1 MPRMTSA
8 RRYAQ
13 AVYQIATEEKN
24 IEQWIEDLSLLAS
37 ATLDSQFMSFVNSPN
52 VDNDKKT
59 NLIKDVFSDHIGR
72 NAVNL
77 CCLLSLRNSVSILPT
92 IADYMQEFLDAEK
105 GIERAEVVSAVE
117 LTKEQK
123 EKIRNYVTSI
133 VGKELM
139 VTNRVDVDILG
150 GFIVRV
156 GDRML
161 DGSLK
166 TRIED
171 MKREIVG

>member
-77 CCLLSLRNSVSILPT
+77 CCLLSR
-92 IADYMQEFLDAEK
+92 
-105 GIERAEVVSAVE
+105 
-117 LTKEQK
+117 
-123 EKIRNYVTSI
+123 
-133 VGKELM
+133 
-139 VTNRVDVDILG
+139 
-150 GFIVRV
+150 
-156 GDRML
+156 
-161 DGSLK
+161 
-166 TRIED
+166 
-171 MKREIVG
+171 